1 MARIASIRNRV
12 LRAFSARKPS
22 TFFPAKTGVFCA
34 CFFNLPSHAARKFTC
49 LSLSMAKA
57 TSTLDWSI
65 VRLGDDHNWWVAE
78 TSDPVRWDVD
88 GLSIID
94 PRQLQHLVELV
105 DPLRDYGFDQDMFES
120 AFIPFRIDKD
130 LGNGKVRLKRV
141 KESLFDSDEKLF
153 GLPDIIDEEN
163 GPYADLLDHLTRC
176 RVKMLN
182 DLFNFESKLSVDEV
196 EDEIREDQNSNF
208 IQGKAVHTFED
219 LTSILDYMPAGYDA
233 DEETPA
239 KDIEDEG
246 DDDLPELDEA
256 EEEKLKNDESLKW
269 DEDEE
274 AVEGEE
280 EGAEKKKGEKDKDK
294 VKDGEE

>member
-1 MARIASIRNRV
+1 
-12 LRAFSARKPS
+12 
-22 TFFPAKTGVFCA
+22 
-34 CFFNLPSHAARKFTC
+34 
-49 LSLSMAKA
+49 MAKA
-57 TSTLDWSI
+57 ISTLDWCI

-105 DPLRDYGFDQDMFES
+105 DPLRDYGFDQDVFEA

-130 LGNGKVRLKRV
+130 LGSGKVRLKRV
-141 KESLFDSDEKLF
+141 KESLFDSEEKLF
-153 GLPDIIDEEN
+153 SLPDIIDEEN

-196 EDEIREDQNSNF
+196 EDEIREDQNSHF
-208 IQGKAVHTFED
+208 IQGQAVHSFEE
-219 LTSILDYMPAGYDA
+219 LTAILDYMPAGYDT
-233 DEETPA
+233 DEEAPA
-239 KDIEDEG
+239 KGIEEEG
-246 DDDLPELDEA
+246 DDDLPEIDEA

-274 AVEGEE
+274 AAPDE
-280 EGAEKKKGEKDKDK
+280 EGAEKKKEKGEKDD
-294 VKDGEE
+294 DDLGDDDEEDDDEDEDEDDEDEEDEDEKPKKKTKGKR

>member
-1 MARIASIRNRV
+1 
-12 LRAFSARKPS
+12 
-22 TFFPAKTGVFCA
+22 
-34 CFFNLPSHAARKFTC
+34 
-49 LSLSMAKA
+49 MAKA
-57 TSTLDWSI
+57 ISTLDWCI
-65 VRLGDDHNWWVAE
+65 VRLGEDHNWWVDE

-94 PRQLQHLVELV
+94 PRQVQHLIELV
-105 DPLRDYGFDQDMFES
+105 DPLRDYGFDQDVFEA

-130 LGNGKVRLKRV
+130 LGNAKVRLRRV
-141 KESLFDSDEKLF
+141 KESLFDSEDKLF
-153 GLPDIIDEEN
+153 GLPDILDEEH

-208 IQGKAVHTFED
+208 MQGQAVHTFDE
-219 LTSILDYMPAGYDA
+219 LTAILDYMPAGYDA
-233 DEETPA
+233 DEEAPA
-239 KDIEDEG
+239 KNVEEEDDE
-246 DDDLPELDEA
+246 DLPELDEA

-274 AVEGEE
+274 GEGSEEGEDGE
-280 EGAEKKKGEKDKDK
+280 KGEKKKAG
-294 VKDGEE
+294 KDGDGDEDDDDFGDDEDEDDEDEDEEEAEEEEKPKKKTKGKR